1 MKTFSSLGM
10 IHQGSPS
17 SAWPRGGR
25 KGRKWRAAN
34 TALGEAAVVQLRRP
48 DRARRETWGRGKS
61 KLWGTENVPGV
72 CRGLLE
78 P

>member
-1 MKTFSSLGM
+1 MKTLSSLGM

-17 SAWPRGGR
+17 STWPWGGR

-48 DRARRETWGRGKS
+48 DRARRETWGRETVSALGH
-61 KLWGTENVPGV
+61 
-72 CRGLLE
+72 
-78 P
+78 